1 MSAMNTVNPT
11 RSELLARRAQI
22 KLARQGRD
30 LLKEKRTAL
39 WKELMK
45 SVDEA
50 LRFSSSVE
58 ESVADARRAL
68 GLALASDGR
77 EAVQSAA
84 FAAKRNIAIEVS
96 PMNIAGVQVPTI
108 ERKRLVRADT
118 QRGYSLAGTSSR
130 IDAAATRF
138 EEVLEQ
144 AIVLAAIELRLKRL
158 AEEIRKT
165 TTRVN
170 ALDQVLLPRLEAERA
185 AIERVLDE
193 REREDV
199 FRLKRVKAKL
209 RAET

>member
-1 MSAMNTVNPT
+1 METINPT
-11 RSELLARRAQI
+11 RSELLGKRAQI
-22 KLARQGRD
+22 KLAGQGRD

-45 SVDEA
+45 TMNQA
-50 LRFSSSVE
+50 LRFGSAIE
-58 ESVADARRAL
+58 ERVAEARRAL
-68 GLALASDGR
+68 ATAQAFDGQ
-77 EAVQSAA
+77 ETVQSAA
-84 FAAKRNIAIEVS
+84 FAAKRNVTIEVT
-96 PMNIAGVQVPTI
+96 PANVVGVQVPLI
-108 ERKRLVRADT
+108 ERKMLVRGAT
-118 QRGYSLAGTSSR
+118 QRGYSLAGTSTR

-144 AIVLAAIELRLKRL
+144 AIELAAIELRIKRL

-165 TTRVN
+165 TVRVN
-170 ALDQVLLPRLEAERA
+170 ALDTVLLPRLYAQRA

-209 RAET
+209 RAQA